1 MTTILASTKDII
13 EAFFARFGAGD
24 ADGVLELFA
33 DEVDFNVA
41 GAYFVPWTGPRTDKA
56 GVSEFLTAA
65 AAVEPQEFVV
75 EQILADGGAGVA
87 LGHFTHRVLATG
99 KTFSSRFALHVTVE
113 DGLISRYHMFEDSYA
128 IAEAFRD

>member
-1 MTTILASTKDII
+1 MTTTLTSTKDIV

-33 DEVDFNVA
+33 DDVDFNIA

-56 GVSEFLTAA
+56 GVAEFLTAA
-65 AAVEPQEFVV
+65 AAVEPQQFAI
-75 EQILADGGAGVA
+75 EQVLTDGGTGVA
-87 LGHFTHRVLATG
+87 LGHFTHKVRATG
-99 KTFSSRFALHVTVE
+99 KTFSSRFALHVVI
-113 DGLISRYHMFEDSYA
+113 DGGLITRYHMFEDSYA

>member
-1 MTTILASTKDII
+1 MTTTITSTKDII

-24 ADGVLELFA
+24 AEGVLELFA

-41 GAYFVPWTGPRTDKA
+41 GAYFVPWTGPRTDQA
-56 GVSEFLTAA
+56 GVAEFLAAA

-75 EQILADGGAGVA
+75 ERILADGGAGVA

-99 KTFSSRFALHVTVE
+99 KTFSSRFALHVTVGG
-113 DGLISRYHMFEDSYA
+113 GLITRYHMFEDSYA

>member
-1 MTTILASTKDII
+1 MTTTLTSTKDIV

-33 DEVDFNVA
+33 EDVDFNVA

-56 GVSEFLTAA
+56 GVAEFLAA
-65 AAVEPQEFVV
+65 SAAVEPQQFGV
-75 EQILADGGAGVA
+75 ERILADGGTGVA
-87 LGHFTHRVLATG
+87 LGHFTHKVLATG
-99 KTFSSRFALHVTVE
+99 KTFSSRFALHVVV
-113 DGLISRYHMFEDSYA
+113 DGGLITRYHMFEDSYA

>member
-1 MTTILASTKDII
+1 MTTTLASTKDII

-56 GVSEFLTAA
+56 GVGEFLAAA
-65 AAVEPQEFVV
+65 AAVEPQEFAV
-75 EQILADGGAGVA
+75 ERILADGGVGVA
-87 LGHFTHRVLATG
+87 LGHFTHKVVATG
-99 KTFSSRFALHVTVE
+99 RTFSSRFALHVTV
-113 DGLISRYHMFEDSYA
+113 DGGLITRYHMFEDSYA
-128 IAEAFRD
+128 IAEAFRG

>member
-1 MTTILASTKDII
+1 MTATLSSTQDII
-13 EAFFARFGAGD
+13 EAFFTRFGAGD
-24 ADGVLELFA
+24 AEAVLDLFA

-56 GVSEFLTAA
+56 GVAEFLAAA
-65 AAVEPQEFVV
+65 AAVEPQEFAV
-75 EQILADGGAGVA
+75 ERILADGGTGVA
-87 LGHFTHRVLATG
+87 LGRFTHRVLATG

-113 DGLISRYHMFEDSYA
+113 GGLITRYHMFEDSYA

>member
-1 MTTILASTKDII
+1 MTATLSATKDII

-24 ADGVLELFA
+24 AEAVLALFA

-56 GVSEFLTAA
+56 GVAEFLAA
-65 AAVEPQEFVV
+65 AATVEPQEFAVDRV
-75 EQILADGGAGVA
+75 LADGGTGVA

-99 KTFSSRFALHVTVE
+99 KTFSSRFALHVTV
-113 DGLISRYHMFEDSYA
+113 DGGLITRYHMFEDSYA
-128 IAEAFRD
+128 IAEAFRG